1 MKKLILFVL
10 VILLFSQ
17 CSATTSKRST
27 GETIDDSVIM
37 TKLRAKYIN
46 DKTVKSNQ
54 IKVKSWKGVVT
65 LSGVLDNQTAMN
77 RAIEIAEQQNGV
89 KEVKAYLVLKDSG
102 QAQDAVSPTTT
113 SDVVIASTTAP
124 AEQAVATEKKS
135 TKTTKKTTKKSKD
148 QDVIET
154 DLMDNSVTTPL
165 KDTPATDPN
174 SPSNVDSTSRP
185 LIESTTDYEEVKY

>member
-1 MKKLILFVL
+1 MKKFIILTFV
-10 VILLFSQ
+10 VLLLCQ

-27 GETIDDSVIM
+27 GETIDDNVIM
-37 TKLRAKYIN
+37 VKLRSKYIN
-46 DKTVKSNQ
+46 DKIVKAGQ

-65 LSGVLDNQTAMN
+65 LSGVMDTQTAVN

-102 QAQDAVSPTTT
+102 QISDPFGNATT
-113 SDVVIASTTAP
+113 SDVVVSST
-124 AEQAVATEKKS
+124 AEQPAATKKKPA
-135 TKTTKKTTKKSKD
+135 KTSKKTTKKSKGN
-148 QDVIET
+148 DVIET

-165 KDTPATDPN
+165 KAPPETDQN
-174 SPSNVDSTSRP
+174 ADSNVDNTSKP

>member
-1 MKKLILFVL
+1 MKKVTIFFFIV
-10 VILLFSQ
+10 LLFAQ
-17 CSATTSKRST
+17 CSATTAKRST

-46 DKTVKSNQ
+46 DKTVKSGQ
-54 IKVKSWKGVVT
+54 VKVKSWKGVVT
-65 LSGVLDNQTAMN
+65 LSGVLDTQTAIN

-102 QAQDAVSPTTT
+102 QAQNPLSPTTT
-113 SDVVIASTTAP
+113 SDVVITSTTAP
-124 AEQAVATEKKS
+124 AEQAVAPEKKS

-148 QDVIET
+148 RDVIET

-174 SPSNVDSTSRP
+174 SPSNVDSTSGP